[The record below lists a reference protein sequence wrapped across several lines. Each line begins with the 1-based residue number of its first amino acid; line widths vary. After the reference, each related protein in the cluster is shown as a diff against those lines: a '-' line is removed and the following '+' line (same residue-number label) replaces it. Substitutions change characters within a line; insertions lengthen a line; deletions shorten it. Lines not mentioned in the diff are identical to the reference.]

1 MPVTEETTGAS
12 AVNLATDLEGA
23 AARGEIRAQFQPQ
36 IDVHTGRIVA
46 VEALARWQHPEFG
59 LVSPDVFIPL
69 AEAHDLIGEI
79 GDFMIDEGSRCAAE
93 WNSADQRIDVAV
105 NVSPRQLV
113 TLDFLDHLEANL
125 YAHGL
130 APESL
135 IIEITESLPVSDVPE
150 VSTRLLELSER
161 GLGVS
166 VDDFGTGHTSIEQLR
181 VLPLTEV
188 KIDQSLVRGI
198 DNSRELIEEV
208 ILVAHERHMRVVAEG
223 VETEEHFSFVR
234 ELGCDRAQ
242 GYYFGRPMEEWDIT
256 RLIEARV

>member
-113 TLDFLDHLEANL
+113 TLDFLDHLDAATGYKSQLHADRFPSL
-125 YAHGL
+125 YSQAG
-130 APESL
+130 
-135 IIEITESLPVSDVPE
+135 
-150 VSTRLLELSER
+150 
-161 GLGVS
+161 
-166 VDDFGTGHTSIEQLR
+166 Q
-181 VLPLTEV
+181 
-188 KIDQSLVRGI
+188 
-198 DNSRELIEEV
+198 
-208 ILVAHERHMRVVAEG
+208 
-223 VETEEHFSFVR
+223 
-234 ELGCDRAQ
+234 
-242 GYYFGRPMEEWDIT
+242 
-256 RLIEARV
+256 